1 MSNEIEPVQ
10 VDIVIENPRLVRDAF
25 YNLCFITENDEAPR
39 TLEVKSL
46 SDLLSNG
53 YNREDLAYN
62 FCVGVFAQQSMP
74 SIFIRAKRSI
84 ESYEDAYLA
93 DSNDDYYYLVLQTKN
108 ITEINNF
115 NQFLISTG
123 DLKIQFYSSNK
134 NNIME
139 AIESKILVNYY
150 QDYELDDEPV
160 PVNNLD
166 HYLNV
171 AYGGD
176 TGDTIPS
183 DFSYINIASLPTTSV
198 FGDFA
203 YDVNIAACLKIQVGD
218 STPFISNFVTGRYNL
233 KNRGATPEQS
243 AINFLFQKIASGIEF
258 NPWGYMESMKSN
270 PRIQYAGLWA
280 TNFGEGSLGKENKV
294 VLVALNEFYI
304 RLAVRDYILDVSDSE
319 LKEVPFDE
327 LQAFINFNLNTGSY
341 TEIKIIDNPS
351 TLTFSRCTQTEID
364 NLFEGN
370 HQPHV
375 DMFDSIKSLL
385 PNEDSEINSNG
396 LASAIYYAERDVI
409 EFKTKYIL
417 EVTERDD

>member
-1 MSNEIEPVQ
+1 MTLADEFELFSVIALAPDGTSYAFMSNESVGISIGFP
-10 VDIVIENPRLVRDAF
+10 
-25 YNLCFITENDEAPR
+25 EAEFAISGLSIDGVTFDNTIYDPKDGFVPDYY
-39 TLEVKSL
+39 TGLEVT
-46 SDLLSNG
+46 
-53 YNREDLAYN
+53 A
-62 FCVGVFAQQSMP
+62 
-74 SIFIRAKRSI
+74 
-84 ESYEDAYLA
+84 
-93 DSNDDYYYLVLQTKN
+93 TN
-108 ITEINNF
+108 IVPEINTVT
-115 NQFLISTG
+115 IMPTIGVEPSD
-123 DLKIQFYSSNK
+123 DLYYS
-134 NNIME
+134 
-139 AIESKILVNYY
+139 
-150 QDYELDDEPV
+150 
-160 PVNNLD
+160 
-166 HYLNV
+166 
-171 AYGGD
+171 YGGD
-176 TGDTIPS
+176 DSGTPIVLRSCAKAVIEEDAGDTIPS

-198 FGDFA
+198 FGAFA
-203 YDVNIAACLKIQVGD
+203 YDVNIASCLKIQVGD

-233 KNRGATPEQS
+233 KNTGATPEQS

-258 NPWGYMESMKSN
+258 NPWGYMESVKSN
-270 PRIQYAGLWA
+270 PMIQYAGLWA
-280 TNFGEGSLGKENKV
+280 TNFGEGSLGKNKV